1 MLLPYAIIFF
11 IILFILLGKGGDVKA
26 YLTTDDSKF
35 DHYCLLLF
43 FLLFYVLYAFRSQ
56 DVGNDTNTYLELYNS
71 VAENA
76 YSAMLGYFGRYEP
89 GYIYFNK
96 FLSDI
101 WSNPQFL
108 FIISGIIV
116 FSAFYKLIAKYSEFI
131 LLSIFLFF
139 TLRIF
144 DDSMNVTR
152 SIIAMAL
159 LIYSYSFL
167 RKQRGIPFV
176 LLVFAAALF
185 HKSAIIFLLTWFL
198 VKLKIN
204 RALIVYWVIGL
215 FAAAV
220 LSPQIISFLFNH
232 NILPDYYLDSEYF
245 DDGKIAPLLM
255 LIISLLISIFGLLSK
270 VYQKPSNGDAEGEV
284 VFDNKNMLIFQMFAT
299 LLLVFNIHFAGLFRV
314 AGFFQLFSIVLL
326 PNSLKNFKNKQTYF
340 ILLIIIIAIFALY
353 YTIIITY
360 RPLWNKVYPY
370 SFFDFFDAA
379 IK

>member
-1 MLLPYAIIFF
+1 MILPYAIILF
-11 IILFILLGKGGDVKA
+11 ILLFILLGKGGDVKA
-26 YLTTDDSKF
+26 CLTTDDSKF

-43 FLLFYVLYAFRSQ
+43 FLFFYVLYAFRAQ
-56 DVGNDTNTYLELYNS
+56 DVGNDTVIYRELYGS
-71 VAENA
+71 VAQNA
-76 YSAMLGYFGRYEP
+76 YSDLFGYFTRYEP

-96 FLSDI
+96 LLSDI

-108 FIISGIIV
+108 FIVSGVFV
-116 FSAFYKLIAKYSEFI
+116 FSAFYKLIAKYSKFI
-131 LLSIFLFF
+131 LLSLFLFF
-139 TLRIF
+139 TMRIF

-167 RKQRGIPFV
+167 RKQKGIPFV

-185 HKSAIIFLLTWFL
+185 HKSAIIFLLAWFL

-204 RALIVYWVIGL
+204 RTLIVYWVIGL

-220 LSPQIISFLFNH
+220 LSPQIISFLINH
-232 NILPDYYLDSEYF
+232 NIIPDYYLDSEYF

-255 LIISLLISIFGLLSK
+255 LIISMLVSIFGLLSK
-270 VYQKPSNGDAEGEV
+270 VYQKPSNGDAEGKV
-284 VFDNKNMLIFQMFAT
+284 IYDNKNMLIFQMFAT
-299 LLLVFNIHFAGLFRV
+299 LLLIFNIHFAGLLRV
-314 AGFFQLFSIVLL
+314 AGCFQLFSIILL

-340 ILLIIIIAIFALY
+340 ILLILIITIFTLY
-353 YTIIITY
+353 FAVILTY

-370 SFFDFFDAA
+370 SFVDFFDT
-379 IK
+379 ILK

>member
-26 YLTTDDSKF
+26 CLTPDDSKF

-56 DVGNDTNTYLELYNS
+56 DVGNDTKTYLELYDN
-71 VAENA
+71 VAQNA
-76 YSAMLGYFGRYEP
+76 YSEMFGYFSRYEP
-89 GYIYFNK
+89 AYIYFNK

-116 FSAFYKLIAKYSEFI
+116 FSAFYKLIAKHSEFI

-139 TLRIF
+139 TMRIF

-152 SIIAMAL
+152 HIIAISFL
-159 LIYSYSFL
+159 VYSYSFL

-185 HKSAIIFLLTWFL
+185 HKSTIIFLLAWFL

-215 FAAAV
+215 FAVAV
-220 LSPQIISFLFNH
+220 LSPQIITFLFNQ
-232 NILPDYYLDSEYF
+232 NILPDYYIDSEYF
-245 DDGKIAPLLM
+245 DDGKIAPLIM
-255 LIISLLISIFGLLSK
+255 LIISMLVSIFGLLSK
-270 VYQKPSNGDAEGEV
+270 AYQKPSNGDVEGV
-284 VFDNKNMLIFQMFAT
+284 VIFDNKNMLIFQMFAT
-299 LLLVFNIHFAGLFRV
+299 VLLVFNIHFAGLLRV
-314 AGFFQLFSIVLL
+314 AGCFQLFSIILL

-340 ILLIIIIAIFALY
+340 ILLVIIIAIFTLY
-353 YTIIITY
+353 YIIIITY
-360 RPLWNKVYPY
+360 RPLWNKIYPY
-370 SFFDFFDAA
+370 SFVDIFDAA
-379 IK
+379 LK